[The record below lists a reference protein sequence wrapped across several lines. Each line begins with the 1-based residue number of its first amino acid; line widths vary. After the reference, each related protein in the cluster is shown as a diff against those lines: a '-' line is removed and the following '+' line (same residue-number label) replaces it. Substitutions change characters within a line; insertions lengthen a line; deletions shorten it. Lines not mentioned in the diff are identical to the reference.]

1 MNNMKN
7 NIKSI
12 VAVTTVCGWPILG
25 FKRGIN
31 SYNYNYEH
39 NKLYSHGKPIKNPL
53 YLHKLAWGIVSAIAY
68 INPATGLIGLYKEVY
83 RIEVNLRGLEDEKK
97 TDYYNEVL

>member
-1 MNNMKN
+1 MNNFKN

-12 VAVTTVCGWPILG
+12 VSITMVCGWPILG
-25 FKRGIN
+25 FKRGLN
-31 SYNYNYEH
+31 SYDYNYSH
-39 NKLYSHGKPIKNPL
+39 NKLYSHGKQIKNPF
-53 YLHKLAWGIVSAIAY
+53 YLDKLAGGIFSAIAY
-68 INPATGLIGLYKEVY
+68 LNPVTGLIGLYKEIY

>member
-1 MNNMKN
+1 MKN

-12 VAVTTVCGWPILG
+12 VAVTMVCGWPILG

-31 SYNYNYEH
+31 SYDYNYSH
-39 NKLYSHGKPIKNPL
+39 NKLYSHGKQIKNSF
-53 YLHKLAWGIVSAIAY
+53 YLDKLAWGIFSAVVY
-68 INPATGLIGLYKEVY
+68 LNPVTGLIGLYKEVY
-83 RIEVNLRGLEDEKK
+83 RLEVNLRGLEDEKK

>member
-12 VAVTTVCGWPILG
+12 VTITMVCGWPILG

-31 SYNYNYEH
+31 SYNYNYEQ
-39 NKLYSHGKPIKNPL
+39 NKLYKHHEKAKHPF
-53 YLHKLAWGIVSAIAY
+53 YLDKLAWGIFSALAY
-68 INPATGLIGLYKEVY
+68 FNPATGIIVLYKEIY